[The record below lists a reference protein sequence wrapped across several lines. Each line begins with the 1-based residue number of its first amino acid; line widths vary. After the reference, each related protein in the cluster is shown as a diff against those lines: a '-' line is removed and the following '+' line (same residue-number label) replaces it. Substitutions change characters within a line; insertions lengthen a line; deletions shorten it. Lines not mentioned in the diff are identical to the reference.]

1 MRRSITAG
9 LRDRTTAPKALIAS
23 LLALG
28 AIGPAASSSGS
39 GRGDGGDLPRGG
51 DRIFPKHRVVAFY
64 GAPQSPEL
72 GELGIGSARR
82 AAARLRAQARPYGRL
97 GGKRILPAFELIA
110 SIALDSPGADGLYR
124 ARQPA
129 RVIRRYLR
137 VARRERLLLL
147 LDLQPGRS
155 TFIREARRLKPF
167 LRHPNVG
174 LALDPEWNM
183 GPDGVPGERV
193 GSADARAINRVS
205 RLMARIVRRRRLPQK
220 LLVVHQF
227 TEAMVRGEGRLEA
240 RRNVAVVM
248 NADGFGTQ
256 AQKRAKY
263 RQLAPP
269 RRSPLEPGVKL
280 FYREDTDLMSPRQVL
295 DLDPT
300 PRFVV
305 YE

>member
-1 MRRSITAG
+1 MRG
-9 LRDRTTAPKALIAS
+9 HTTRILGAS

-28 AIGPAASSSGS
+28 AVAPVGGSIGS
-39 GRGDGGDLPRGG
+39 GRGDDGELPRGG
-51 DRIFPKHRVVAFY
+51 KRIFPKHRVVGFY
-64 GAPQSPEL
+64 GAPQSPQL
-72 GELGIGSARR
+72 GELGIGSPGR
-82 AAARLRAQARPYGRL
+82 AADRLRSQARPYRRL
-97 GGKRILPAFELIA
+97 GGGKRILPAFELIA
-110 SIALDSPGADGLYR
+110 SIALDSPGSDGLYR
-124 ARQPA
+124 ARQPT

-155 TFIREARRLKPF
+155 TFIREARNLKRF
-167 LRHPNVG
+167 LRYPNVG

-183 GPDGVPGERV
+183 GPDGVPGQGIGRV
-193 GSADARAINRVS
+193 DAREVNRVS
-205 RLMARIVRRRRLPQK
+205 RLMARMVRRHRLPQK

-263 RQLAPP
+263 RQLSPS
-269 RRSPLEPGVKL
+269 RESPLEPGLKL

-295 DLDPT
+295 GLDPR

>member
-1 MRRSITAG
+1 LPG
-9 LRDRTTAPKALIAS
+9 RTTKSLIAS
-23 LLALG
+23 LLTLG
-28 AIGPAASSSGS
+28 AIGPAAASAD
-39 GRGDGGDLPRGG
+39 GRDGDADLPRGG
-51 DRIFPKHRVVAFY
+51 KRIFPKHRVVGFY
-64 GAPQSPEL
+64 GAPQSPQL
-72 GELGIGSARR
+72 GELGIGSPRR
-82 AAARLRAQARPYGRL
+82 AASRLRDQARPYRRL
-97 GGKRILPAFELIA
+97 GGGKRVLPAFELIA
-110 SIALDSPGADGLYR
+110 SIALDSPGPDGLYR

-155 TFIREARRLKPF
+155 TFIREARHLKPF

-174 LALDPEWNM
+174 VALDPEWNM
-183 GPDGVPGERV
+183 GPDGVPGV
-193 GSADARAINRVS
+193 GIGSVDAGAVNRVS
-205 RLMARIVRRRRLPQK
+205 RLMARMVRRHELPQK
-220 LLVVHQF
+220 LMVVHQF

-240 RRNVAVVM
+240 RPNVAVVM

-263 RQLAPP
+263 RELSPA
-269 RRSPLEPGVKL
+269 RRSPLEPGLKL

-295 DLDPT
+295 GLNPR